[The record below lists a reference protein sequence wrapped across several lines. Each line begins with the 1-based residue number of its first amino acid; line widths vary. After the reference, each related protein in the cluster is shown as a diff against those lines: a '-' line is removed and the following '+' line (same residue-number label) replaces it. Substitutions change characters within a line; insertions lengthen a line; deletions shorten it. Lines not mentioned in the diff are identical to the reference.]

1 MSKDFVGS
9 CKSGCETT
17 VLCVKLLRAAP
28 SRRPGQLDT
37 LRGQAGEQGW
47 LHPMLQVRQLPR
59 NMFHPNAELAP
70 LGERDSLALAVLR
83 YLREAKNPGVSP
95 IPAHPH
101 QSLMSLDLKI
111 LVASSY
117 IWMILYRSHKY

>member
-47 LHPMLQVRQLPR
+47 LDPMLQVR
-59 NMFHPNAELAP
+59 
-70 LGERDSLALAVLR
+70 
-83 YLREAKNPGVSP
+83 
-95 IPAHPH
+95 
-101 QSLMSLDLKI
+101 
-111 LVASSY
+111 
-117 IWMILYRSHKY
+117 